1 MNFKQ
6 LRYFL
11 AVAEE
16 GSFSAASRRVRIAQP
31 ALSGHIAALE
41 DELGVKLFERSNRGV
56 RTTSQGRRLAEHARN
71 ILRQLD
77 NARSDVSGD
86 SADPGGEVMIAIPYT
101 AAYLLAG
108 EVNERVER
116 EFPRITLKLF
126 EGLSHSAGDIMG
138 TGKVD
143 LGVVP
148 NAEEIDNLEVQP
160 LFLEDLYLVGKWD
173 GSGPRDGEI
182 DFADLTNYPLALGS
196 RLWNLRRT
204 IEHTALS
211 TGVQLNIRYEVPGT
225 ESLISMIKQ
234 GLCCTITNWAGVQ
247 RHLQVDELFALKIV
261 NPQMQRTISLAWP
274 KDRPMTDAVEGVR
287 RILRDVLL
295 EKVSS
300 GEWRAEPL
308 E

>member
-16 GSFSAASRRVRIAQP
+16 GSFSAASRQVRIAQP
-31 ALSGHIAALE
+31 ALSGHIATLE

-71 ILRQLD
+71 ILRQME

-86 SADPGGEVMIAIPYT
+86 TSDPGGEVMIAIPFT

-108 EVNERVER
+108 EVIARVEQA
-116 EFPRITLKLF
+116 FPRITLKIF

-138 TGKVD
+138 SGKVD

-148 NAEEIDNLEVQP
+148 NAAEIDNLDAQP

-173 GSGPRDGEI
+173 GSGPLEGEVA
-182 DFADLTNYPLALGS
+182 FADLTQYPLGLGS

-204 IEHTALS
+204 IEQTALS
-211 TGVQLNIRYEVPGT
+211 AGVQLHIRYEVPGT

-247 RHLQVDELFALKIV
+247 RHLRHDEFFALKIV
-261 NPQMQRTISLAWP
+261 SPQMQRTIALAWP

-287 RILRDVLL
+287 AILREVLL
-295 EKVSS
+295 EKVRN
-300 GEWRAEPL
+300 GEWRAEL
-308 E
+308 LN